1 MPNCGSP
8 ATKEAAARSPARR
21 PVCLRSLAP
30 INRSRSYNMA
40 CGPGTTDR
48 EPKRVRR
55 KGSLNV
61 RARVQTASYN
71 CCLPAYQ
78 RARRQAPGTLT
89 RCFRQARAPSGISPA
104 ASTSAKDIR
113 R

>member
-1 MPNCGSP
+1 MPSCGSP

-40 CGPGTTDR
+40 CGPGPTDR
-48 EPKRVRR
+48 EPKRLRR
-55 KGSLNV
+55 KSSLNV
-61 RARVQTASYN
+61 RARVRTASYN
-71 CCLPAYQ
+71 YCLPAYR
-78 RARRQAPGTLT
+78 RARRQVPGTLT
-89 RCFRQARAPSGISPA
+89 RRFRQARARSGISPA
-104 ASTSAKDIR
+104 PSTSAKDIR